1 MEGSD
6 KEVKSKTIPSAL
18 GKNRS
23 SREST
28 IDMPDFTG
36 RKRKKP
42 IHVPAR
48 IDITSRL
55 IDATYLDPNLD
66 FFSTS

>member
-1 MEGSD
+1 
-6 KEVKSKTIPSAL
+6 
-18 GKNRS
+18 
-23 SREST
+23 
-28 IDMPDFTG
+28 MPDFTG

-66 FFSTS
+66 FLSTS